1 MNDAMTPKKQPG
13 TGTNFSLPPKDM
25 QWWRE
30 ARFGLF
36 IHWGVYAIPAKG
48 EWVMWSDQI
57 PFREYRKLADQ
68 FNPQKF
74 DADAWAACARDAGM
88 KYMVLTTRHHDGF
101 CLFDSQVSDFTSV
114 KTAAK
119 RDFIAE
125 YVTACRKAGLKV
137 GFYYSP
143 LDWRFPGY
151 FFPNLYRESAEAM
164 KQQTYDQVRELLT
177 NYGKID
183 ILWFDGGGDDWLGFG
198 GIEWGGSQPGW
209 HGRDSKWPQ
218 TEHFKGAPLWEPEKL
233 YGMIR
238 TLQPKIVMNDRAG
251 SLGVDWGGDF
261 GTPEGRIGE
270 FNTTRPW
277 ETCDTLAG
285 AWGYCRGSTMRSLR
299 NCIHMLVNC
308 ATRDGN
314 LLLNTGPTADGEIEP
329 RQVRRLRDVGQWL
342 ERYGESVYGTRG
354 GPVAPQ
360 PWGGTTHRGN
370 RIYVHVLDWTEDEIL
385 LPPIKRKIRASHALT
400 CRSAD
405 VNVGKDGV
413 RIRVPPKDRQAPDTI
428 VVLEVEGKEV
438 GDGRTS
444 V

>member
-1 MNDAMTPKKQPG
+1 MTTKKDVKAASR
-13 TGTNFSLPPKDM
+13 FSLAPKDM

-30 ARFGLF
+30 ARFGMF

-48 EWVMWSDQI
+48 EWLMWSDQI
-57 PFREYRKLADQ
+57 PFREYRKLAEQ
-68 FNPQKF
+68 FNPAKF
-74 DADAWAACARDAGM
+74 DADAWAACARAAGM

-101 CLFDSQVSDFTSV
+101 CLFESKVSDFTSV

-125 YVTACRKAGLKV
+125 YVVACRKAGLKV

-143 LDWRFPGY
+143 LDWRFPGF
-151 FFPNLYRESAEAM
+151 FFPNMYRESAEAM

-198 GIEWGGSQPGW
+198 GIEWGGDKPGW
-209 HGRDSKWPQ
+209 HSRDSKWPQ
-218 TEHFKGAPLWEPEKL
+218 TEHFKGPPLWEAEKL
-233 YGMIR
+233 YAMIR
-238 TLQPKIVMNDRAG
+238 QLQPKIVMNDRAG
-251 SLGVDWGGDF
+251 SPGIGWKGDF

-270 FNTTRPW
+270 FNTKRAW

-285 AWGYCRGSTMRSLR
+285 SWGYCRGSTMRSLR

-314 LLLNTGPTADGEIEP
+314 LLLNTGPTADGEIEA
-329 RQVRRLRDVGQWL
+329 RQVRRLGQVGQWL
-342 ERYGESVYGTRG
+342 DQYGESIYATRG
-354 GPVAPQ
+354 GPITPQ
-360 PWGGTTHRGN
+360 NWGGTTHRGN

-385 LPPIKRKIRASHALT
+385 LPAIKQKIRKSYALT
-400 CRSAD
+400 CRSAN
-405 VNVGKDGV
+405 VIVGKEGI
-413 RIRVPPKDRQAPDTI
+413 RISVPAKDRQTPDTI
-428 VVLEVEGKEV
+428 VVLET
-438 GDGRTS
+438 D
-444 V
+444 